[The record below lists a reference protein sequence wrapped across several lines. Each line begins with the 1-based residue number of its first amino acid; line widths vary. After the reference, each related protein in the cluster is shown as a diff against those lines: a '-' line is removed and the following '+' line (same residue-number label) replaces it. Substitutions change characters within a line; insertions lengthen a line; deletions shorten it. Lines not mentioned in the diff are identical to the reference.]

1 MKASVL
7 MIVALTAIAP
17 FGWQEPSPRP
27 AATQGVPGFEIINQ
41 VAFDRLFANDAA
53 VRKLASGFKFAE
65 GPVWMPGSG
74 ASGYLILS
82 DVPANEM
89 KRWDAT
95 EGLRTFRAPSGSANG
110 NTRDRDGRLLTAEHA
125 GRISRTEANGTVV
138 TLVDAFDGKRLNS
151 PNDVI
156 VSRDG
161 SVWFTDPAYGLA
173 GRTQETPGN
182 YVYRLNPVSK
192 ALVPVVTDL
201 GDPNGLCLS
210 PDEQTLYV
218 ANSAKP
224 PVVRAYP
231 VTAAVPFVGRAFA
244 NIDKGVPDGIRC
256 DALGN
261 VWSSAG
267 DGVQI
272 FDASGA
278 RIGRVLLPETAANLA
293 FGGPDGRTVYITASS
308 SLYAV
313 QRLLR

>member
-7 MIVALTAIAP
+7 MMIALAAMVP
-17 FGWQEPSPRP
+17 FGWQESSSRLGGTPS
-27 AATQGVPGFEIINQ
+27 VPGFEIIDQ
-41 VAFDRLFANDAA
+41 AAFERLFARDAA
-53 VRKLASGFKFAE
+53 VWKLASGFKFAE
-65 GPVWMPGSG
+65 GPVWMTG
-74 ASGYLILS
+74 AGAAGYLVFS

-95 EGLRTFRAPSGSANG
+95 DGVRTFRAPSGSANG

-125 GRISRTEANGTVV
+125 GRISRTDANGAVV
-138 TLVDAFDGKRLNS
+138 TLVDAFEGKRLNS

-173 GRTQETPGN
+173 GRKQETPGN
-182 YVYRLNPVSK
+182 YVYRLTPVSK

-244 NIDKGVPDGIRC
+244 TIDKGVPDGIRC

-278 RIGRVLLPETAANLA
+278 RIGRILLPETAANLA
-293 FGGPDGRTVYITASS
+293 FGGQDVHTVYITASS

-313 QRLLR
+313 DRLLR